1 VIRAFADTVYYLA
14 LLNADD
20 ELHARATEITPTFRG
35 RIVTTVWVIAEL
47 LDALSRPPHRDLVT
61 RFVHDLLVDPDV
73 TVVPADQE
81 LFQAGLSLFS
91 RRPDKEWSFTDC
103 VSFVVMQREGI
114 SDALTADRHF
124 EQAGFVCLLR

>member
-1 VIRAFADTVYYLA
+1 MIRAFADTVYYLA

-20 ELHARATEITPTFRG
+20 ELHARATEITPKFRG
-35 RIVTTVWVIAEL
+35 RIVTTAWVIAEL

-61 RFVHDLLVDPDV
+61 RFVHDLFVDPDV
-73 TVVPADQE
+73 TVVPADQD
-81 LFQAGLSLFS
+81 LFQAGLLLFS
-91 RRPDKEWSFTDC
+91 RRADKEWSFTDC
-103 VSFVVMQREGI
+103 VSFVAMQREGM